1 MDAFIKPDWI
11 PINFS
16 DISNK
21 SLSCA
26 KQGQKDLKGHTNGEE
41 HRQKKKVMTDMASV
55 PPHQTPH
62 HYKTKKSFIFT
73 LSLIGLIG
81 VF

>member
-16 DISNK
+16 DISNT

-41 HRQKKKVMTDMASV
+41 HRQKKVMTDMASV